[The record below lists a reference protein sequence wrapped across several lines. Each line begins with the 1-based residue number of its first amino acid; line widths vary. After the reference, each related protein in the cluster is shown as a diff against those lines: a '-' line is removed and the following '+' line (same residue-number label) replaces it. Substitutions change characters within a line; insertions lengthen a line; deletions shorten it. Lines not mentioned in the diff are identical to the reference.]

1 MPILLEREAVG
12 LAIDERPAPRNG
24 GPLGIELGSHCN

>member
-1 MPILLEREAVG
+1 MPILLEREAVD

-24 GPLGIELGSHCN
+24 GRPGIELGAERN